1 MFFGYDYLQETIH
14 RDIYEEVKFDA
25 VNINIAYNFS
35 FVVACRY
42 ESEGKLVVKSW
53 KREVVKAWES
63 LALCSHLR
71 ACFVHTYF
79 GIS

>member
-25 VNINIAYNFS
+25 VNINIAYNLS

-42 ESEGKLVVKSW
+42 ESEGK
-53 KREVVKAWES
+53 
-63 LALCSHLR
+63 
-71 ACFVHTYF
+71 
-79 GIS
+79 

>member
-25 VNINIAYNFS
+25 GNIAYNFS

-42 ESEGKLVVKSW
+42 ESEGKLVVKS
-53 KREVVKAWES
+53 
-63 LALCSHLR
+63 
-71 ACFVHTYF
+71 
-79 GIS
+79 